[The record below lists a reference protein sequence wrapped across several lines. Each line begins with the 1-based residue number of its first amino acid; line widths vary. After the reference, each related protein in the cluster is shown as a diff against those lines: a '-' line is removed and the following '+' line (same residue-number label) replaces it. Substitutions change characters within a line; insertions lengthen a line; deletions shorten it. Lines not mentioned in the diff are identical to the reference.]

1 MNNKKKIMVVFGG
14 ASSEHEV
21 SRMSAFSILTNLN
34 KERYDIVTVGI
45 TKEGHWLLTDS
56 NFEDIKSGEWEN
68 NPNNKTVTLN
78 VDMGKSQLIF
88 LDGDDY
94 HTENIDCLWPVLHGK
109 NGEDG
114 TIQGLCELAGIKFVG
129 PDTCSSALCMDK
141 AYTKIVVNSRGI
153 NQAKYLAMITSDFHG
168 DEQNCLD
175 RIDEY
180 FGKYPLFV
188 KPARAGSSVGI
199 TKVNEKSELLEAI
212 EIAFREDTKIVVEEG
227 IYGREVEISVL
238 GNEHPKASCVGEI
251 IPEASWYDYEAKY
264 NSSVSRTIIPAN
276 LKESVVKEIQET
288 AIEIYKLLGCMGLS
302 RVDFFVTD
310 DDKVIFNE
318 VNTLPGFTQISMYPK
333 LWEASGLPYS
343 ELLDEILNC
352 AFNR

>member
-1 MNNKKKIMVVFGG
+1 MIDKKRIMVVFGG

-21 SRMSAFSILTNLN
+21 SRKSAFSILKNLN
-34 KERYDIVTVGI
+34 KDKYDVVTVGI
-45 TKEGHWLLTDS
+45 TKAGHWLLTEACYD
-56 NFEDIKSGEWEN
+56 DIKSGEWEN
-68 NPNNKTVTLN
+68 HPSNKTVTLN

-88 LDGDDY
+88 LDGDNY
-94 HTENIDCLWPVLHGK
+94 HTEDIDCLWPVLHGK

-114 TIQGLCELAGIKFVG
+114 TIQGLCELAGVKFVG

-168 DEQNCLD
+168 DEENCLN

-180 FGKYPLFV
+180 FDTYPLFV

-199 TKVNEKSELLEAI
+199 TKVNEKAELLNAI
-212 EIAFREDTKIVVEEG
+212 EIAFCEDSKIVVEEG
-227 IYGREVEISVL
+227 IFGKEVEISVL

-264 NSSVSRTIIPAN
+264 NSTVSRTIIPAD
-276 LKESVVKEIQET
+276 LEESVVKEIQET
-288 AIEIYKLLGCMGLS
+288 AVEIYKLLGCSGLS
-302 RVDFFVTD
+302 RVDFFVTED
-310 DDKVIFNE
+310 NRVVFNE
-318 VNTLPGFTQISMYPK
+318 VNTLPGFTEISMYPK
-333 LWEASGLPYS
+333 LWEASGLPYT
-343 ELLDEILNC
+343 ELLDEILEC

>member
-1 MNNKKKIMVVFGG
+1 MTDKKRIMVVFGG

-21 SRMSAFSILTNLN
+21 SRKSAFSILTNLN
-34 KERYDIVTVGI
+34 KEKYDILTVGI
-45 TKEGHWLLTDS
+45 TKSGHWLLTDAS
-56 NFEDIKSGEWEN
+56 YEDIKSGMWESY
-68 NPNNKTVTLN
+68 PSNKTVTLN
-78 VDMGKSQLIF
+78 VDMGKSQLIV
-88 LDGDDY
+88 LDGDKY
-94 HTENIDCLWPVLHGK
+94 YTESIDCLWPVLHGK

-168 DEQNCLD
+168 DEENCLD
-175 RIDEY
+175 RIDTY

-199 TKVNEKSELLEAI
+199 TKVNEKSELYDAI

-227 IYGREVEISVL
+227 IFGREVEVSVL
-238 GNEHPKASCVGEI
+238 GNEKPKASCVGEI

-264 NSSVSRTIIPAN
+264 NSTVSRTIIPAD
-276 LKESVVKEIQET
+276 LKESVVNEIQET
-288 AIEIYKLLGCMGLS
+288 AVEIYKLLDCSGLS
-302 RVDFFVTD
+302 RVDFFVTNE
-310 DDKVIFNE
+310 DKVVFNE
-318 VNTLPGFTQISMYPK
+318 VNTLPGFTEISMYPK
-333 LWEASGLPYS
+333 LWEASGIPYS
-343 ELLDEILNC
+343 QLLDEILNC

>member
-1 MNNKKKIMVVFGG
+1 MIDKKRIMVVFGG

-21 SRMSAFSILTNLN
+21 SRKSAFSILTNLN
-34 KERYDIVTVGI
+34 KDKYDVVTVGI
-45 TKEGHWLLTDS
+45 TKAGHWLLTEACYD
-56 NFEDIKSGEWEN
+56 DIKSGEWEN
-68 NPNNKTVTLN
+68 YPSNKTVTLN

-88 LDGDDY
+88 LDGDNY
-94 HTENIDCLWPVLHGK
+94 HTEDIDCLWPVLHGK

-114 TIQGLCELAGIKFVG
+114 TIQGLCELAGVKFVG

-168 DEQNCLD
+168 DEENCLN

-180 FGKYPLFV
+180 FDAYPLFV

-199 TKVNEKSELLEAI
+199 TKVNEKAELLNAI
-212 EIAFREDTKIVVEEG
+212 EIAFREDSKIVVEEG
-227 IYGREVEISVL
+227 IFGREVEISVL

-264 NSSVSRTIIPAN
+264 NSTVSRTIIPAD
-276 LKESVVKEIQET
+276 LEESVVKEIQET
-288 AIEIYKLLGCMGLS
+288 AVEIYKLLGCSGLS
-302 RVDFFVTD
+302 RVDFFVTED
-310 DDKVIFNE
+310 NRVVFNE
-318 VNTLPGFTQISMYPK
+318 VNTLPGFTEISMYPK
-333 LWEASGLPYS
+333 LWEASGLPYAD
-343 ELLDEILNC
+343 LLDEILEC